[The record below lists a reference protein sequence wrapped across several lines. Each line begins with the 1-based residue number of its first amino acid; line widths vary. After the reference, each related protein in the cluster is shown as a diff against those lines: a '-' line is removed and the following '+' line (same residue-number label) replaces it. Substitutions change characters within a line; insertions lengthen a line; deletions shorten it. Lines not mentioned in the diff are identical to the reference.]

1 MVIIQDLEINLLFV
15 ICYCISDGS
24 LPVMALSHTLTG
36 EQASPGVTFLRRR
49 LLGSGLALVSVLQAV
64 PAGAGGAGLS

>member
-1 MVIIQDLEINLLFV
+1 
-15 ICYCISDGS
+15 
-24 LPVMALSHTLTG
+24 MALSHTLTG

-49 LLGSGLALVSVLQAV
+49 LLGSELALVSVLQAV